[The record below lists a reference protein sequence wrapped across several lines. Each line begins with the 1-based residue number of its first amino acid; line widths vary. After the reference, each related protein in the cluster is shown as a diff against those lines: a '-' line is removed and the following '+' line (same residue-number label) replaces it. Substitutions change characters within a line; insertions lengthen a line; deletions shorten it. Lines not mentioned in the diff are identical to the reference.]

1 MQNVMSILSR
11 RRFLAS
17 ATAVAAAVARPAHA
31 APARIP
37 VALELYSIRE
47 DCARDLA
54 GTLAKVAKMGY
65 DGVEFAGYYGHEA
78 KEVRGI
84 LDQVHLK
91 AFSSHNNIKLLVGDE
106 LEKTVEFNRTLGNP
120 RVMVASL
127 PTGTAIQKWYDYA
140 RQFNEIAEKLKPH
153 QMRVG
158 FHNHARELE
167 PLEGKLPYDVFLDN
181 TSPEVIM
188 QMDLAHYPEH
198 NLNPVDYM
206 KRYPG
211 RARTVHVKDYAPDG
225 RKVLLGD
232 GVMDWKSVFRAAET
246 VGGIEVYIIEQE
258 KYPEPLTPLE
268 CAARCLQNFRKLHG
282 SI

>member
-1 MQNVMSILSR
+1 MQTYGQSISR
-11 RRFLAS
+11 RHFVAS
-17 ATAVAAAVARPAHA
+17 TMAAMATFARPGAAAKGS
-31 APARIP
+31 IP
-37 VALELYSIRE
+37 VALQLYSIRE

-54 GTLAKVAKMGY
+54 GSLAAVAKMGY
-65 DGVEFAGYYGHEA
+65 DGVEFAGYYGHA
-78 KEVRGI
+78 ATEVRAM
-84 LDQVHLK
+84 LDGVHLK
-91 AFSSHNNIKLLVGDE
+91 AFSSHNNIKLLLGDE
-106 LEKTVEFNRTLGNP
+106 LEKTVEFNRILGNS

-127 PTGTAIQKWYDYA
+127 PASTTIQKWVDYA
-140 RQFNEIAEKLKPH
+140 KEFNEIAEKLKPH

-181 TSPEVIM
+181 TSKEVIM

-211 RARTVHVKDYAPDG
+211 RARTIHVKDFAPEG

-232 GVMDWKSVFRAAET
+232 GVMDWKSVFQAAES

-258 KYPEPLTPLE
+258 KYPEPLTPLQ
-268 CAARCLQNFRKLHG
+268 CAARCFENFCRLHG
-282 SI
+282 